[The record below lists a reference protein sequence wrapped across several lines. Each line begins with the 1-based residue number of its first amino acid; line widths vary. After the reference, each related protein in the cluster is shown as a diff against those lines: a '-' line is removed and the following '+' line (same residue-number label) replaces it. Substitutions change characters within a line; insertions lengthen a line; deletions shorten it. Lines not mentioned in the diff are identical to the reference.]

1 MAVKNVRLRSKEQQ
15 SRSEVAQ
22 ALRKLADRIEAN
34 KVTLGE
40 GEEQVSLTLPE
51 RVELKLKVTDKPKPN
66 SKKHKLDIEIS
77 WKEGENESGGIR
89 IA

>member
-22 ALRKLADRIEAN
+22 ALKKLADRIEEN

-51 RVELKLKVTDKPKPN
+51 RVELKLKVTEKPKPGT
-66 SKKHKLDIEIS
+66 KKQELDIEIS
-77 WKEGENESGGIR
+77 WKEGEKDSGGIR